1 MNIILT
7 HEQADF
13 DAIAGLLG
21 TSLIQGSALPV
32 LPRKMNRNVRSFLS
46 LHGSELPF
54 VEARD
59 LSAGVELELV
69 TLVDTQSLVTLKGFT
84 RKTRVQVIDH
94 HMEKGTLDPEW
105 SVRCEQVGAVT
116 TLLVEAIQESTR
128 RLTTTQSTLLLLGIY
143 EDTGSLS
150 YASTTSRDIRAA
162 AYLLEQGASLSIA
175 INYLN
180 PPLSEEQRLVNDR
193 LLEKAETHLIHGLRI
208 VIAATSALEI
218 SEEVSSIAHKMRDL
232 LEPDGLIIIVATEE
246 GYRLVLR
253 STSDQVNVA
262 LIATHFNGGGHER
275 AAAALVHRPSGAG
288 ADKDAEE
295 LEHIKKELLR
305 ILPSMIQQPITVRQ
319 IMSRKPRLIPPSLST
334 AEASKLMQKY
344 GYEGFP
350 VVENGRVLGL
360 LTRRSVD
367 RSLAHKLDLPA
378 SSLMEAGSV
387 VVSPEDT
394 LDHLQEV
401 MTETG
406 WGQIPVFDTDKNE
419 ITGIVTRTDLLKV
432 LSTRQPR
439 KRVHHLASQLDG
451 SLPVEQVALLKTIAN
466 QATKLGMAAYVVGGF
481 VRDLILSRPV
491 TDFDIV
497 VEGDAICLTQVLVD
511 KFGGRMVCHNRFG
524 TAKWYLNTNTMA
536 LQAIY
541 TTIKN
546 PVLPTLPASLDLIT
560 ARTEF
565 YDHPTALPTV
575 ERSSIKLDLHRRDFT
590 INTMAIRLDGQHYGE
605 LLDHYGGYN
614 DLKKGVIRVL
624 HSLSF
629 IDDPTRAIRAIRFEQ
644 RFDFKIEERTFDLM
658 LEAAGQLKSITGERI
673 RHELDLLFFEE
684 RVSRMLNRLS
694 ETGLLSSIHPAL
706 GWDPAHSGNI
716 SQLLADTPSAEWELP
731 ERMWGHPLCRV
742 LGYTFWLMNLTEVGL
757 RSVIRRL
764 HIPANIAEVI
774 QQSRS
779 LSANIKDLVGKAPS
793 TICARLDDI
802 NLAAI
807 RCVYY
812 HNQDPAEQ
820 ALIIEYILHLRKIE
834 PGIDGHDLL
843 TMGIPTGP
851 HYRFILDEL
860 KGAWLDGKISS
871 REQETIVLADL
882 VRKYT
887 SPSSSD

>member
-21 TSLIQGSALPV
+21 ASLIQDSALPV
-32 LPRKMNRNVRSFLS
+32 LPRKINRNVRSFLS

-59 LSAGVELELV
+59 LSTREELEHV

-84 RKTRVQVIDH
+84 RKTQVRVIDH

-105 SVRCEQVGAVT
+105 SVWCDHVGAVT
-116 TLLVEAIQESTR
+116 TLLVEAIQERTLP
-128 RLTTTQSTLLLLGIY
+128 LTTTQCTLLLLGIY

-162 AYLLEQGASLSIA
+162 AYLLEQGASLNIA
-175 INYLN
+175 VNYLN
-180 PPLSEEQRLVNDR
+180 PPLSEEQRLVYDQ
-193 LLEKAETHLIHGLRI
+193 LLEKAETHLINGMRI
-208 VIAATSALEI
+208 VIAAASAREI
-218 SEEVSSIAHKMRDL
+218 SEEISSIGHKMRDL
-232 LEPDGLIIIVATEE
+232 LESDGLIIIVATEE

-262 LIATHFNGGGHER
+262 LIAAHFNGGGHER
-275 AAAALVHRPSGAG
+275 AAAALVHRPSGAD
-288 ADKDAEE
+288 ADKDVVE
-295 LEHIKKELLR
+295 LERIKKELLC
-305 ILPSMIQQPITVRQ
+305 ILPSVIHAPITVRQ
-319 IMSRKPRLIPPSLST
+319 IMSHKPCLILPSLLA
-334 AEASKLMQKY
+334 AEAAKLMAKY

-350 VVENGRVLGL
+350 VVENDRVLGL

-387 VVSPEDT
+387 IVSPDDS

-406 WGQIPVFDTDKNE
+406 WGQIPVFDAEKNE

-432 LSTRQPR
+432 LSTSQPR
-439 KRVHHLASQLDG
+439 KRVHHLASRLDG
-451 SLPVEQVALLKTIAN
+451 SLPVEQIALLKTVAA

-481 VRDLILSRPV
+481 VRDLILGRHV

-497 VEGDAICLTQVLVD
+497 VEGDAINLAEALVAR
-511 KFGGRMVCHNRFG
+511 FGGRMVCHNRFG
-524 TAKWYLNTNTMA
+524 TAKWYLDTKSTA

-541 TTIKN
+541 KVTKSPI
-546 PVLPTLPASLDLIT
+546 LPTLPDSLDLIT

-590 INTMAIRLDGQHYGE
+590 INTMAIRLDGHHYGE

-614 DLKKGVIRVL
+614 DLKNGVIRVL

-673 RHELDLLFFEE
+673 RHELDLLLFEE

-706 GWDPAHSGNI
+706 SWDPDLSERLTP
-716 SQLLADTPSAEWELP
+716 LLADIPSAEWELP
-731 ERMWGHPLCRV
+731 ERMWGHPLRKV
-742 LGYTFWLMNLTEVGL
+742 LGYTFWLMNLNEVGL
-757 RSVIRRL
+757 HSVVRKL
-764 HIPANIAEVI
+764 HIPANISEVI
-774 QQSRS
+774 QQSRT
-779 LSANIKDLVGKAPS
+779 LSAHMNDLVGKAPS
-793 TICARLDDI
+793 TICARLDGI

-812 HNQDPAEQ
+812 QNQNPAEQ
-820 ALIIEYILHLRKIE
+820 ALINEYIFHLRKIE
-834 PGIDGHDLL
+834 ASIDGDDLL
-843 TMGIPTGP
+843 TMGIPPGP
-851 HYRFILDEL
+851 HYRVILDEL
-860 KGAWLDGKISS
+860 KNAWLDGRISS
-871 REQETIVLADL
+871 SEQETIVLADL

-887 SPSSSD
+887 